1 MFLRQAKQFYEQR
14 YFKPDVPPAYSTPHE
29 PSNQRSG
36 VKLKR
41 DFFPRRRFRPVPLTE
56 VSLTN
61 IKGQLISR

>member
-1 MFLRQAKQFYEQR
+1 MFYAHRV
-14 YFKPDVPPAYSTPHE
+14 FKTGMPPAYTTPHE
-29 PSNQRSG
+29 PFNQRSG